1 MATDRLAP
9 ARPTHDIR
17 CPDHAHRQPP
27 TVCHMTYELEER
39 RMDVADLQVGMYVCR
54 LDRPWEETPFPLQG
68 LALASMDNIE
78 ALRRHCNY
86 VYIDARR
93 LVTDPQTQA
102 SVLVRSQVSTQRFD
116 RSTTY
121 ASAVSVEAELPHAQ
135 KALDNAAAM
144 LDRIYEDVTSGREL
158 SAEHVEGAVR
168 PLVASVL
175 RNVDAFLWVDGLRTH
190 DSYSYSHAISCSALA
205 AAFGRHMGFAEE
217 TIISLAAG
225 GLLMDVG
232 KARLPRELLE
242 RPGPLSLHEMERVR
256 SHVPE
261 GLDILAHSRIVE
273 PDVLDIVRHHHEHYD
288 GSGYPEHLMGSR
300 IPLPGRML
308 AIIDAYDAMVSPRP
322 YRPAISRHAALR
334 HIYAERERWFQAEL
348 VEQFQVC
355 MGVYPTGS
363 LVELSTG
370 EIAIVMEQ
378 NQARRLRPRV
388 VLLSTPQKQ
397 RVNDF
402 QVIDLMN
409 HEGPGGINI
418 VRSLAPGS
426 CPIDTSDLFLAA

>member
-1 MATDRLAP
+1 
-9 ARPTHDIR
+9 
-17 CPDHAHRQPP
+17 
-27 TVCHMTYELEER
+27 MTYELEER

-68 LALASMDNIE
+68 VELTCQENIQ
-78 ALRRHCNY
+78 ALRTYCRHVY
-86 VYIDARR
+86 VDARR
-93 LVTDPQTQA
+93 LVNEPHPQA
-102 SVLVRSQVSTQRFD
+102 SVLIRSQVSKQRFD
-116 RSTTY
+116 AAASY
-121 ASAVSVEAELPHAQ
+121 ASAVPIETELPHAQ
-135 KALDNAAAM
+135 KALDNAIAM
-144 LDRIYEDVTSGREL
+144 LDRIYDEVSSGREL
-158 SAEHVEGAVR
+158 SAEHVESAVR

-175 RNVDAFLWVDGLRTH
+175 RNADAFFWVEGLRDH
-190 DSYSYSHAISCSALA
+190 DSYSYSHAIGCSALA

-232 KARLPRELLE
+232 KARVPRELLD
-242 RPGPLSLHEMERVR
+242 RPGPLTPQEMEQVR
-256 SHVPE
+256 SHVLE
-261 GLDILAHSRIVE
+261 GVDILANSRIVE

-288 GSGYPEHLMGSR
+288 GSGYPQRLLGSC

-308 AIIDAYDAMVSPRP
+308 GIVDAYDAMVSPRP
-322 YRPAISRHAALR
+322 YRAAVSRHSALR
-334 HIYAERERWFQAEL
+334 QIYAERDRLFQAEL

-370 EIAIVMEQ
+370 EIAVVMAQ

-388 VLLSTPQKQ
+388 ALLSTPQKQ

-402 QVIDLMN
+402 QVVDLMN
-409 HEGPGGINI
+409 HEGPGGIDI
-418 VRSLAPGS
+418 VRSLAPGD
-426 CPIDTSDLFLAA
+426 CPIDTSDLFVA

>member
-1 MATDRLAP
+1 
-9 ARPTHDIR
+9 
-17 CPDHAHRQPP
+17 
-27 TVCHMTYELEER
+27 
-39 RMDVADLQVGMYVCR
+39 MYVCR

-68 LALASMDNIE
+68 IALTCMEDVE
-78 ALRRHCNY
+78 ELRTYCDHVY
-86 VYIDARR
+86 VDTRR
-93 LVTDPQTQA
+93 LSPDAQPHA
-102 SVLVRSQVSTQRFD
+102 SVIVRSQVSTQRFNAAA
-116 RSTTY
+116 SY
-121 ASAVSVEAELPHAQ
+121 ASAVPIETELPHAQ
-135 KALDNAAAM
+135 QALDTAVEM
-144 LDRIYEDVTSGREL
+144 LDRIFEDVTSGREL
-158 SAEHVEGAVR
+158 SAEHVESAVR

-175 RNVDAFLWVDGLRTH
+175 RNADAFFWVDGLRAH
-190 DSYSYSHAISCSALA
+190 DSYSYSHAIGCSALA
-205 AAFGRHMGFAEE
+205 AAFGRHMGLAEE

-232 KARLPRELLE
+232 KLRVPPELLE
-242 RPGPLSLHEMERVR
+242 RPGPLSVQEMEQVR
-256 SHVPE
+256 SHVQE
-261 GLDILAHSRIVE
+261 GVDILARSRIVE

-288 GSGYPEHLMGSR
+288 GSGYPQRLLGSY

-308 AIIDAYDAMVSPRP
+308 GIVDAYDAMISARP
-322 YRPAISRHAALR
+322 YRAAVSRHTALR
-334 HIYAERERWFQAEL
+334 HIYAERDRLFQAEL

-370 EIAIVMEQ
+370 EIAVVMAQ

-409 HEGPGGINI
+409 HEGPAAINI
-418 VRSLAPGS
+418 VRSLVPGE
-426 CPIDTSDLFLAA
+426 CPIDTSDLFVA

>member
-1 MATDRLAP
+1 
-9 ARPTHDIR
+9 
-17 CPDHAHRQPP
+17 
-27 TVCHMTYELEER
+27 MTYELEER
-39 RMDVADLQVGMYVCR
+39 CMDVADLQVGMYVCR

-68 LALASMDNIE
+68 LALTSTESIQ
-78 ALRRHCNY
+78 ALSAYCEH

-93 LVTDPQTQA
+93 LVADPPPQA
-102 SVLVRSQVSTQRFD
+102 SVITRAQVSTQRFD
-116 RSTTY
+116 ASTRY
-121 ASAVSVEAELPHAQ
+121 ASAVPMDTELPHAHE
-135 KALDNAAAM
+135 AWDNATAM
-144 LDRIYEDVTSGREL
+144 LDRIFEDVTSGREL
-158 SAEHVEGAVR
+158 SAEHVEKAVR

-175 RNVDAFLWVDGLRTH
+175 RNVDAFFWVEGLRGH
-190 DSYSYSHAISCSALA
+190 DSYSYRHAISCSALA

-217 TIISLAAG
+217 TIISMAAG

-232 KARLPRELLE
+232 KTRLPRELLE
-242 RPGPLSLHEMERVR
+242 HPGPLAPGEMDTVR
-256 SHVPE
+256 SHVHE
-261 GLDILAHSRIVE
+261 GTAILANSRIVD
-273 PDVLDIVRHHHEHYD
+273 PDVLDIVRHHHERYD
-288 GSGYPEHLMGSR
+288 GSGYPERLMGSQ

-308 AIIDAYDAMVSPRP
+308 GIVDTYDAMVSPRP
-322 YRPAISRHAALR
+322 FRAAVSRHAALR
-334 HIYAERERWFQAEL
+334 RIYAERDQLFQDEL

-370 EIAIVMEQ
+370 EIAVVMAQ

-388 VLLSTPQKQ
+388 VLLSTPLKQ

-409 HEGPGGINI
+409 HEASGAISI
-418 VRSLAPGS
+418 VRSLAPGD

>member
-1 MATDRLAP
+1 
-9 ARPTHDIR
+9 
-17 CPDHAHRQPP
+17 
-27 TVCHMTYELEER
+27 
-39 RMDVADLQVGMYVCR
+39 MDVADLQVGMYVCR

-68 LALASMDNIE
+68 VALTCLDNIE
-78 ALRRHCNY
+78 ALRAYCDH

-93 LVTDPQTQA
+93 LVTDPRQQA
-102 SVLVRSQVSTQRFD
+102 SVIVHSQVSTQRFD
-116 RSTTY
+116 GSTSY
-121 ASAVSVEAELPHAQ
+121 ASAVPIETEVPHAQ
-135 KALDNAAAM
+135 MALDNATAL
-144 LDRIYEDVTSGREL
+144 LDRIFEDVTSGREL
-158 SAEHVEGAVR
+158 SAEHVESAVR

-175 RNVDAFLWVDGLRTH
+175 RNVDAFFWVEGLRAH
-190 DSYSYSHAISCSALA
+190 DSYSYSHAVNCSALA
-205 AAFGRHMGFAEE
+205 AAFGRHMGFAEK

-232 KARLPRELLE
+232 KARLPRGLLE
-242 RPGPLSLHEMERVR
+242 YPGPLSPQEMETVR
-256 SHVPE
+256 SHVRE
-261 GLDILAHSRIVE
+261 GVRIIASSRIVE

-288 GSGYPEHLMGSR
+288 GSGYPERLVGSC

-308 AIIDAYDAMVSPRP
+308 GIVDTYDAMVSPRP
-322 YRPAISRHAALR
+322 YRAAVSRHTALR
-334 HIYAERERWFQAEL
+334 HIYAERDRSFQAEL

-370 EIAIVMEQ
+370 EIAIVLAQ
-378 NQARRLRPRV
+378 NQARRLRPRI
-388 VLLSTPQKQ
+388 VLLSTPRKQ

-409 HEGPGGINI
+409 HEGPAAIDI
-418 VRSLAPGS
+418 VRSLAPGD

>member
-1 MATDRLAP
+1 VAP
-9 ARPTHDIR
+9 AIPVDPMTSAVILNHVY
-17 CPDHAHRQPP
+17 RQPS
-27 TVCHMTYELEER
+27 TVHPMTYELEER

-68 LALASMDNIE
+68 VELTCMDNIE
-78 ALRRHCNY
+78 ALRTYCEHVY
-86 VYIDARR
+86 VDARR
-93 LVTDPQTQA
+93 LVTDPQPQA
-102 SVLVRSQVSTQRFD
+102 SVIIRSQVSSQRFNAAT
-116 RSTTY
+116 RY
-121 ASAVSVEAELPHAQ
+121 ASAVPIENEVPQAQ
-135 KALDNAAAM
+135 EALDNAIAM
-144 LDRIYEDVTSGREL
+144 LDRIFEDVTSGREL
-158 SAEHVEGAVR
+158 SAEHVESAVR

-175 RNVDAFLWVDGLRTH
+175 RNADAFFWVEGLRDH
-190 DSYSYSHAISCSALA
+190 DSYSYSHAVNCSALA

-232 KARLPRELLE
+232 KARVPRELLE
-242 RPGPLSLHEMERVR
+242 RPGPLSAQEMEQVR
-256 SHVPE
+256 SHVLE
-261 GLDILAHSRIVE
+261 GVDILANSRIVE

-288 GSGYPEHLMGSR
+288 GSGYPERLMGSY

-308 AIIDAYDAMVSPRP
+308 GIVDAYDAMVSPRP
-322 YRPAISRHAALR
+322 YRGAISRHTALR
-334 HIYAERERWFQAEL
+334 HIYAERDRLFQAEL

-370 EIAIVMEQ
+370 EIAIVMAQ

-409 HEGPGGINI
+409 HEGPAAINI
-418 VRSLAPGS
+418 VRSLAPGE
-426 CPIDTSDLFLAA
+426 CPIDTSDLFVA

>member
-1 MATDRLAP
+1 
-9 ARPTHDIR
+9 
-17 CPDHAHRQPP
+17 
-27 TVCHMTYELEER
+27 MTYELEER
-39 RMDVADLQVGMYVCR
+39 RIDVTDLQVGMYVCR

-68 LALASMDNIE
+68 VALTCLDHIE
-78 ALRRHCNY
+78 ALRAYCDH

-93 LVTDPQTQA
+93 LATDTQPQA
-102 SVLVRSQVSTQRFD
+102 SVIIRSQVSTQRFNA
-116 RSTTY
+116 STRY
-121 ASAVSVEAELPHAQ
+121 ASAISIEIELPQAQ
-135 KALDNAAAM
+135 KALDNATAM
-144 LDRIYEDVTSGREL
+144 LDRIFEDVTSGREL
-158 SAEHVEGAVR
+158 SAEHVESAVR

-175 RNVDAFLWVDGLRTH
+175 RNADAFFWVEGLRGH
-190 DSYSYSHAISCSALA
+190 DSYSYSHAINCSALA

-232 KARLPRELLE
+232 KARVPRELLE
-242 RPGPLSLHEMERVR
+242 RPGTLSQEEMEQVR
-256 SHVPE
+256 AHVGE
-261 GLDILAHSRIVE
+261 GITILSRSRIVE

-288 GSGYPEHLMGSR
+288 GSGYPERLVGSY

-308 AIIDAYDAMVSPRP
+308 GIVDAYDAMVSPRP
-322 YRPAISRHAALR
+322 YRDVVSRHTALR
-334 HIYAERERWFQAEL
+334 RIYAERDRLFQAEL

-370 EIAIVMEQ
+370 EIAVVMAQ
-378 NQARRLRPRV
+378 NLARRLRPRV

-409 HEGPGGINI
+409 HEGPGGISI
-418 VRSLAPGS
+418 MRSLVPGD